1 VSEDQATRPAGITTG
16 SRLAVDHLVVRREDE
31 DEYVVGDPATGT
43 FVVVPEI
50 GARLVELF
58 AQGRTVAEAGEQV
71 ERETGEA
78 IDALDFAEVL
88 LDAGVI
94 ATQAAT
100 GPARKHWSISHI
112 PARFVRPLFTP
123 FAWVLYAGCLVTAL
137 VMFVVEPSLRPTY
150 EDTFIF
156 PDIVLSLLV
165 TNVVVVVLTIVHE
178 MWHAFAGAAVGIP
191 SRLRV
196 ERRGIFPVL
205 ETDLT
210 GLWALPPA
218 KRYGPFLAGMAID
231 SVILFAAV
239 APRYAWSRGWI
250 DLPPGLIRLLAM
262 VVLSQIA
269 KLAFQTLAYL
279 RTDMYLV
286 MATATGC
293 GNLHQVTRLSLKKL
307 IRRLKPEEQVILRD
321 ASPKDLRVARWYR
334 LLYLTGFTWML
345 WFAWHF
351 LLPSAKVTLG
361 WAFGV
366 LLGAPIASLYW
377 WEGVVL
383 LLFTSV
389 NVLLPVWVVVR
400 NRRQAVR

>member
-1 VSEDQATRPAGITTG
+1 VIATT

-43 FVVVPEI
+43 FVVVPDN

-58 AQGRTVAEAGEQV
+58 GQGRTVAEAAEEV
-71 ERETGEA
+71 ERETGEP

-88 LDAGVI
+88 LDAGIVVEPS
-94 ATQAAT
+94 AA
-100 GPARKHWSISHI
+100 ARTTKHWSASRI
-112 PARFVRPLFTP
+112 PAWLVRPLFSP
-123 FAWVLYAGCLVTAL
+123 LAWVLYAGCLVAAL
-137 VMFVVEPSLRPTY
+137 VMFAVEPSLRPTY
-150 EDTFIF
+150 EDTFVF

-165 TNVVVVVLTIVHE
+165 TNVVVVLLTIVHE
-178 MWHAFAGAAVGIP
+178 LWHAFAGAAVGVP
-191 SRLRV
+191 SRLRI

-307 IRRLKPEEQVILRD
+307 VRRLKPAEQVILRD
-321 ASPKDLRVARWYR
+321 ANPRDLRVARWYR

-345 WFAWHF
+345 WFALHF
-351 LLPSAKVTLG
+351 LLPSAKVTFG

-366 LLGAPIASLYW
+366 LAGAPFASLYW

-389 NVLLPVWVVVR
+389 NVFLPLWVVLR
-400 NRRQAVR
+400 NRRQAAR

>member
-1 VSEDQATRPAGITTG
+1 MSEVRTAGLTAESVI
-16 SRLAVDHLVVRREDE
+16 AVDHLVVRREDE

-50 GARLVELF
+50 GARLVELLG
-58 AQGRTVAEAGEQV
+58 QGRTVAGAGAEL
-71 ERETGEA
+71 ERETGEQ

-88 LDAGVI
+88 LDAGI
-94 ATQAAT
+94 ITTQPRPAA
-100 GPARKHWSISHI
+100 RHWSASRI
-112 PARFVRPLFTP
+112 PAWVVRPLFTP
-123 FAWVLYAGCLVTAL
+123 LAWVLYAGCLVTAL
-137 VMFVVEPSLRPTY
+137 LMFAVEPSLRPTY

-165 TNVVVVVLTIVHE
+165 TNLVVVVLTIVHE
-178 MWHAFAGAAVGIP
+178 LWHAFAGAAVGVR
-191 SRLRV
+191 SRLRI

-307 IRRLKPEEQVILRD
+307 VRRLKPEEQVILRD
-321 ASPKDLRVARWYR
+321 ASPRDLRVARWYR

-351 LLPSAKVTLG
+351 LLPSAKVTFG

-366 LLGAPIASLYW
+366 LVGAPIASLYW

-389 NVLLPVWVVVR
+389 NVFLPLWVVVR
-400 NRRQAVR
+400 NRRQAAR

>member
-1 VSEDQATRPAGITTG
+1 MSENVVTRGLAAD

-43 FVVVPEI
+43 FVVVPEL

-58 AQGRTVAEAGEQV
+58 AQGRTVAEAGAEL

-88 LDAGVI
+88 LDAGIVTTEPRSV
-94 ATQAAT
+94 A
-100 GPARKHWSISHI
+100 KHWSASRI
-112 PARFVRPLFTP
+112 PARLVRPLFTP
-123 FAWVLYAGCLVTAL
+123 LAWVLYAACLVAAL
-137 VMFVVEPSLRPTY
+137 VMFAVEPSLRPTY

-165 TNVVVVVLTIVHE
+165 TNLVVVVLTIVHE
-178 MWHAFAGAAVGIP
+178 LWHAFAGAAVGVR

-307 IRRLKPEEQVILRD
+307 VRRLKPEEQVILRD

-351 LLPSAKVTLG
+351 LLPSAKVTFG

-366 LLGAPIASLYW
+366 LLGAPLASLYW

-389 NVLLPVWVVVR
+389 NVFLPLWVVIR
-400 NRRQAVR
+400 NRRQAAR